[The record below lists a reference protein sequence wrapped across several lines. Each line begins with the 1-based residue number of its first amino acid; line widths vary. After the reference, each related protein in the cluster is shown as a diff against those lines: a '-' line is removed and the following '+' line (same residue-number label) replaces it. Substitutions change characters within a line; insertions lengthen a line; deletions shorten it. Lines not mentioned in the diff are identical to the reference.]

1 MEKAR
6 EFGTA
11 DLRAITP
18 GKGVTLKVQHPGDI
32 FTLRSKAY
40 RWNAIEGA
48 LINCK
53 ISVQNDTESGTCR
66 VTKRIVKAK
75 PWETR

>member
-53 ISVQNDTESGTCR
+53 ISVQNDTENGTCR
-66 VTKRIVKAK
+66 VTKKIIRKK
-75 PWETR
+75 